1 MTGFDLLLFLR
12 AIGMVCQNW
21 CQANLDKQV
30 PYRLRLPAAVAAMTG
45 FDDLMTWDPSVYNRD
60 IIYNDVDK
68 IAAVL

>member
-1 MTGFDLLLFLR
+1 
-12 AIGMVCQNW
+12 
-21 CQANLDKQV
+21 LDKQV

>member
-1 MTGFDLLLFLR
+1 
-12 AIGMVCQNW
+12 
-21 CQANLDKQV
+21 
-30 PYRLRLPAAVAAMTG
+30 MTG